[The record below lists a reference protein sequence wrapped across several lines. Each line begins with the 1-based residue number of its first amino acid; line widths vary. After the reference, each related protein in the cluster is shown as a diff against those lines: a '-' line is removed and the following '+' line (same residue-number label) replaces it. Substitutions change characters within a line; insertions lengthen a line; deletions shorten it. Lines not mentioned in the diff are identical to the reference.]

1 MAKGSSKKPGD
12 PKCRGCGGLL
22 EGRPVVRIG
31 GNKWHQECAEKQNK
45 FIARE
50 YRDPSLRKPKQSK
63 EEKERAN
70 QPVTEDEEAA
80 AAVDGAEGEGNAQ
93 EEAAAAAE

>member
-63 EEKERAN
+63 EDKERAA
-70 QPVTEDEEAA
+70 QPDTEAEEAVTA
-80 AAVDGAEGEGNAQ
+80 EEGAEHEGAEP